1 MDLPRLR
8 ADQYRIAT
16 HPAKTKVLSMG
27 RRWGKT
33 VLGGTVCG
41 NALAQHG
48 RVAWIAPTY
57 KNTRPM
63 WRWLLL
69 ATLEDVR
76 AKRMKV
82 SRAERTITTN
92 RGGFLGI
99 FSGDNIDSIR
109 GEAFH
114 LVVIDEAARIPET
127 AWSDAIMPTL
137 ADYGGDAILIST
149 PKGKNWFYHEWL
161 RGIERNN
168 EIACW
173 TAPTGDN
180 PNPNIRR
187 AFQLVRDRVPA
198 DTYKQEWLAEFVDAG
213 AVFRNIAACMH
224 SPLEHDTARHHGH
237 TKVAGIDWGKQNDFT
252 AISIGCVDCR
262 CEVAKDRYNQLD
274 YHFQR
279 GRLRALYD
287 RWKPIA
293 MLAES
298 NSIGDPNIEEL
309 QREGMPVYP
318 FTTTAQSK
326 PPLIE
331 NLALAFE
338 REEWQFQE
346 EPTWRTEL
354 ESFERTISPKTG
366 RSSYGAPEGSHD
378 DTVIGRALMVWMA
391 EHLHELEIGK
401 VVTHDEDLSISPY

>member
-8 ADQYRIAT
+8 ADQFQIAT

-69 ATLEDVR
+69 ATLGDVR
-76 AKRMKV
+76 GKRMKV

-99 FSGDNIDSIR
+99 YSGDNIDSIR

-114 LVVIDEAARIPET
+114 LIVIDEAARIPET

-161 RGIERNN
+161 RGIERGN

-173 TAPTGDN
+173 TSPTSAN

-187 AFQLVRDRVPA
+187 AFQLAKERVPA

-213 AVFRNIAACMH
+213 AVFRNITNCMK
-224 SPLEHDTARHHGH
+224 SPLEHDPYAHLKH

-252 AISIGCVDCR
+252 AISVGCVDCGV
-262 CEVAKDRYNQLD
+262 ELAKDRFNQLD
-274 YHFQR
+274 WHFQR

-287 RWKPIA
+287 KWRPVA

-298 NSIGDPNIEEL
+298 NSIGDPNIEAL
-309 QREGMPVYP
+309 QREGVPVYP
-318 FTTTAQSK
+318 FVTTAQSK

-338 REEWQFQE
+338 REEWQFQSDLVW
-346 EPTWRTEL
+346 TTEL
-354 ESFERTISPKTG
+354 ESFERKISPTTG

-378 DTVIGRALMVWMA
+378 DTVIARSLMVWMA
-391 EHLHELEIGK
+391 SHLHELEIGK
-401 VVTHDEDLSISPY
+401 IVTHDEDLSISPY

>member
-8 ADQYRIAT
+8 ADQLAIAC

-33 VLGGTVCG
+33 ILGGTVLG

-69 ATLEDVR
+69 ATAADVR
-76 AKRMKV
+76 AKRMAV
-82 SRAERTITTN
+82 SRAERTIQTK

-99 FSGDNIDSIR
+99 YSGDNIDSIR

-137 ADYGGDAILIST
+137 ADYDGDAILIST

-161 RGIERNN
+161 LGVERGA
-168 EIACW
+168 EIASW

-224 SPLEHDTARHHGH
+224 APLAPDTAHHAGH
-237 TKVAGIDWGKQNDFT
+237 ILVAGLDWGKQNDFT
-252 AISIGCVDCR
+252 AISLGCVNCR
-262 CEVAKDRYNQLD
+262 CEVARDRFNQLD

-279 GRLRALYD
+279 KRLRALYD
-287 RWKPIA
+287 RWRPLAI
-293 MLAES
+293 LAES
-298 NSIGDPNIEEL
+298 NSIGEPNIEEL
-309 QREGMPVYP
+309 QREGLPVYP
-318 FTTTAQSK
+318 FVTTAQSK
-326 PPLIE
+326 PPLVE
-331 NLALAFE
+331 NYALALE
-338 REEWQFQE
+338 RTEWQFQSDKVW
-346 EPTWRTEL
+346 TTEL

-366 RSSYGAPEGSHD
+366 RSQYGAPEGAHD
-378 DTVIGRALMVWMA
+378 DTVIGRCLMVWMA
-391 EHLHELEIGK
+391 EHLHELDYGK
-401 VVTHDEDLSISPY
+401 IVTHDEDLSISPY